1 MSILQSVAL
10 ITRDPRM
17 LELIDRINKV
27 ADSDSSILLIGETG
41 VGKEVFAD
49 YTHRLSNRGH
59 NPFVKIGL
67 AALPPD
73 LLESELFGFE
83 KGSFTNADHQKKGMF
98 ELAHT
103 GSILLDDID
112 DTPLKT
118 QVKLLR
124 VLETNEVRHIGG
136 TQPIPVDVRLICAS
150 KVEIKDLVEQKLFRE
165 DLYYRIN
172 IVQIRIPPLRE
183 RKGDIPL
190 LIEHFLKRFGKEKKL
205 GISKAALAHLTD
217 YHWPGNVRELRNVI
231 QRASLFADKEIKVSD
246 LPDDYLQIDPIERL
260 MKACHSCFTNGGMP
274 FHSVMQCLEARLLK
288 EALDSA
294 SGNQSEAAR
303 RLGMK
308 LSTFRDKLKK
318 LDGCLPDPQLIKLEK

>member
-1 MSILQSVAL
+1 MKKLQSVAL
-10 ITRDPRM
+10 ITSDARM
-17 LELIDRINKV
+17 LELINRINKV
-27 ADSDSSILLIGETG
+27 ANSNSSILLIGETG

-49 YTHRLSNRGH
+49 YIHRLSNRGQ

-67 AALPPD
+67 AALPTD

-103 GSILLDDID
+103 GSIFLDDID

-118 QVKLLR
+118 QSKLLR
-124 VLETNEVRHIGG
+124 VLESNEVRHIGG
-136 TQPIPVDVRLICAS
+136 TKPIPVDVRLISAS
-150 KVEIKDLVEQKLFRE
+150 KMEIKDLVTQNLFRQ

-183 RKGDIPL
+183 RKEDIPL
-190 LIEHFLKRFGKEKKL
+190 LIQHFLKRFAPEKQL
-205 GISKAALAHLTD
+205 NISKEVLQLLMN

-231 QRASLFADKEIKVSD
+231 QRASLFAENEITLND
-246 LPDDYLQIDPIERL
+246 LPDDYQQIDHIGQL
-260 MKACHSCFTNGGMP
+260 MKACQSCFSSGKMP
-274 FHSVMQCLEARLLK
+274 YNEVLQCLETRLLK
-288 EALDSA
+288 DALNSTE
-294 SGNQSEAAR
+294 GNQSEAAR
-303 RLGMK
+303 KLGMK

-318 LDGCLPDPQLIKLEK
+318 LEVCNS